1 MTLYR
6 VMQKKSDENS
16 LDQVITDWITLEK
29 AKEFI
34 DYWVSDRSKQ
44 YGIPCSE
51 ENISAL
57 SNQLY
62 YETKE
67 MNLEVEL
74 SRQVVSNIK
83 DFLEDNTESKR
94 STLEL
99 GYGNSEYIKK
109 GIEENTMILDA
120 LHCAA
125 ELGLKA
131 KIVFEENKGETNEEH
146 R

>member
-16 LDQVITDWITLEK
+16 LDQVITDWTTLEK
-29 AKEFI
+29 AKDFI
-34 DYWVSDRSKQ
+34 DYWVSDRIKQ

-74 SRQVVSNIK
+74 SKRVISNILE
-83 DFLEDNTESKR
+83 FLESNTESSREALKN
-94 STLEL
+94 
-99 GYGNSEYIKK
+99 GFGNSEYTKK
-109 GIEENTMILDA
+109 CIEENTMIMDA
-120 LHCAA
+120 LHNAI

-131 KIVFEENKGETNEEH
+131 KIVFEENNGEDQ
-146 R
+146 